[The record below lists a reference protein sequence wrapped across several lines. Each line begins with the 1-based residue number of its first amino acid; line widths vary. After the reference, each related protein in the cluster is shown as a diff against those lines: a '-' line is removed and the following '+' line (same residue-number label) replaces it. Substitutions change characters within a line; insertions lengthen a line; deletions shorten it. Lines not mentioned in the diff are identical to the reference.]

1 MNYSNRGWAYLKL
14 EKYDEAESDFTQAIQ
29 KNYTYAYVGR
39 AELYKAQG
47 KTEQAVND
55 YVAAGKKYYNEQ
67 NNREEDNQEYSN
79 AKTAFENALKL
90 DADCDEAK
98 FYLAVIAYDAEKIP
112 HKAIEKYD
120 ELIKSK
126 TSYKLEVVYHN
137 RGKVYLYS
145 LNEYEKAIA
154 DFTEA
159 INIDPTYMNA
169 YAQRAFT
176 YFNKTHDYAKAF
188 ADYQEIFKLD
198 EKQKVLSEEKRA
210 NYEKNSQICWNA
222 LNPIEKGKL
231 IILYPDLIGEIS
243 GLLKAFIVIMIVD
256 FILALAEKRRLGN
269 LTFVSASKE
278 FAQKALLLVI
288 VFVINEIDEA
298 DLITLDL
305 RNIVITLIL
314 LFELLLILDNA
325 GNLGVPIPPDL
336 KNLIEKIIEKVKK
349 FFGLS

>member
-1 MNYSNRGWAYLKL
+1 M
-14 EKYDEAESDFTQAIQ
+14 
-29 KNYTYAYVGR
+29 
-39 AELYKAQG
+39 
-47 KTEQAVND
+47 
-55 YVAAGKKYYNEQ
+55 
-67 NNREEDNQEYSN
+67 
-79 AKTAFENALKL
+79 KL
-90 DADCDEAK
+90 DDK
-98 FYLAVIAYDAEKIP
+98 K
-112 HKAIEKYD
+112 
-120 ELIKSK
+120 
-126 TSYKLEVVYHN
+126 
-137 RGKVYLYS
+137 
-145 LNEYEKAIA
+145 
-154 DFTEA
+154 
-159 INIDPTYMNA
+159 
-169 YAQRAFT
+169 
-176 YFNKTHDYAKAF
+176 
-188 ADYQEIFKLD
+188 
-198 EKQKVLSEEKRA
+198 KVLSEETRA

-231 IILYPDLIGEIS
+231 IILYPDLIGEIN

-278 FAQKALLLVI
+278 FAQKVLLLVI

-336 KNLIEKIIEKVKK
+336 KNLIEKIIEKIKK